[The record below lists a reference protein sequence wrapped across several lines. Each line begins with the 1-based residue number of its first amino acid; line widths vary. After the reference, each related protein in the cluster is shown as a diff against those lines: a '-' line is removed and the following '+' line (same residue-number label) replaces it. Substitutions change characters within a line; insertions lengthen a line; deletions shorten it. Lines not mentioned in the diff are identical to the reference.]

1 MCYSIN
7 SSYFNWLKTFFTAVL
22 ILMFYNDY
30 DTVWVVSFILTFTL
44 MQTYEAIAWANLD
57 YINNNKKMN
66 FMIIFLLMLQ
76 PIVNTLF
83 AYNKSKSKELLY
95 LLIILIIFLL
105 FLYSLDRKINIKPGV
120 NGHLTWLDK
129 DNDYVLKYLII
140 GYIYLIGLL
149 YPLLYLDNDK
159 IKFPVILYLILSC
172 LFSIYNF
179 SKTDEMSSYWCYIA
193 TNLMFLLLILKIF
206 NK

>member
-7 SSYFNWLKTFFTAVL
+7 SSYFNWLITFFTAVL

-66 FMIIFLLMLQ
+66 FIIIFLLMLQ
-76 PIVNTLF
+76 PIVNILF
-83 AYNKSKSKELLY
+83 AYNKSKNNKLLY
-95 LLIILIIFLL
+95 LLSIFIIFLL

-120 NGHLTWLDK
+120 NGHLTWLD
-129 DNDYVLKYLII
+129 DNNDYVFKYLII
-140 GYIYLIGLL
+140 GFVFLVGLT
-149 YPLLYLDNDK
+149 YPFLYLDNDK
-159 IKFPVILYLILSC
+159 IKYPLISFVILSY
-172 LFSIYNF
+172 LFSVYNF
-179 SKTDEMSSYWCYIA
+179 SKTDEMSSYWCYIS
-193 TNLMFLLLILKIF
+193 TNIIFLFLILKIF